1 MKQLIIKSVLLAA
14 ALIMP
19 GKSLAYDFMVDGIAY
34 NILSES
40 TCEVTSYI
48 VTNQNRYGGD
58 ITIPEQVTY
67 DGVTRTVTQ
76 IGDDAFNECIN
87 LTSVDIPNS
96 VTTIGDYAFA
106 YSSKKLKNVNIGNS
120 VTTIGYAAF
129 YGCTSLTGIDI
140 PNSVTTI
147 GCAAFEGCTSL
158 ASVNISSSVT
168 TIESRTFEGCTSLT
182 SVEIPN
188 SVTTIGDYA
197 FQDCKGLTSVEFPNS
212 VTTIG
217 DYAFEGCTGL
227 MSVEI
232 PNSVTT
238 IGSSAFHGC
247 TSLAS
252 IELPNSVTTIESDAF
267 YGCTS
272 LASIEI
278 PNSVTTIGS
287 SAFHGCTSL
296 VSIDFPNTVTT
307 IEKSTFNGCTSLM
320 GFDFPNSVAVI
331 GDYAFQDCKGFTS
344 IVIPNSV
351 TTIGE
356 EAFSGCSNIRELV
369 FEDNEEELILD
380 WKAFSGCFFAK
391 LYVGRNLT
399 CKQTVYGYLMNFI
412 YLTDVTMGNLVT
424 DVTAILW
431 DMNKNLASI
440 KLLTTMPPATREFAD
455 TQYKNVKVT
464 VPAGSLDNYEKDT
477 VWRNFFKIQEDTSTG
492 ISNVETPDGQGVKVE
507 NGNIVVENAKGRV
520 SVYDVAGT
528 LINSI
533 KAEGNRVE
541 IAVPGSGVYIV
552 RAGGKAVKVAM

>member
-1 MKQLIIKSVLLAA
+1 MKQLIIKSALLAA

-76 IGDDAFNECIN
+76 IGDDAFNECIR

-96 VTTIGDYAFA
+96 VTTIGDYAFGHC
-106 YSSKKLKNVNIGNS
+106 SKKLKNVNIGNS
-120 VTTIGYAAF
+120 VTTIGYA
-129 YGCTSLTGIDI
+129 L
-140 PNSVTTI
+140 
-147 GCAAFEGCTSL
+147 
-158 ASVNISSSVT
+158 
-168 TIESRTFEGCTSLT
+168 
-182 SVEIPN
+182 
-188 SVTTIGDYA
+188 
-197 FQDCKGLTSVEFPNS
+197 
-212 VTTIG
+212 
-217 DYAFEGCTGL
+217 FEGCTGL
-227 MSVEI
+227 TSVEI
-232 PNSVTT
+232 S
-238 IGSSAFHGC
+238 
-247 TSLAS
+247 
-252 IELPNSVTTIESDAF
+252 NSVTTIESYAF

-307 IEKSTFNGCTSLM
+307 IERSTFNGCTSLM

-356 EAFSGCSNIRELV
+356 GAFSGCSNIRELV

-380 WKAFSGCFFAK
+380 WMAFSGCSFAK

-399 CKQTVYGYLMNFI
+399 CKQTVYGYLINFI
-412 YLTDVTMGNLVT
+412 YLTDVTIGNLVT

-440 KLLTTMPPATREFAD
+440 KSLATTPPTTREFTD
-455 TQYKNVKVT
+455 TQYRNVTVS
-464 VPAGSLDNYEKDT
+464 VPAGSLDKYKEHDIWKKFSNI
-477 VWRNFFKIQEDTSTG
+477 REDTPTG
-492 ISNVETPDGQGVKVE
+492 IGNVDIPDGQDIKVE
-507 NGNIVVENAKGRV
+507 NGNIVVDNAKGRV
-520 SVYDVAGT
+520 SVYDVA
-528 LINSI
+528 
-533 KAEGNRVE
+533 ARW
-541 IAVPGSGVYIV
+541 
-552 RAGGKAVKVAM
+552 

>member
-1 MKQLIIKSVLLAA
+1 MKQLIIKSALLAA

-34 NILSES
+34 NILSET

-67 DGVTRTVTQ
+67 EGVTRTVTQ
-76 IGDDAFNECIN
+76 IGDDAFNECIR

-188 SVTTIGDYA
+188 SVTTIGSSTFHGCTSLASIELPNTVTTIGDHA
-197 FQDCKGLTSVEFPNS
+197 FQDCK
-212 VTTIG
+212 
-217 DYAFEGCTGL
+217 GL

-238 IGSSAFHGC
+238 IEHY
-247 TSLAS
+247 
-252 IELPNSVTTIESDAF
+252 AF

-307 IEKSTFNGCTSLM
+307 IERSTFNGCTSLM

-356 EAFSGCSNIRELV
+356 RAFSGCSNIRELV

-380 WKAFSGCFFAK
+380 WMAFSGCSFAK

-412 YLTDVTMGNLVT
+412 YLTDVTIGNLVT

-440 KLLTTMPPATREFAD
+440 KSLATTPPATRDFAD

-464 VPAGSLDNYEKDT
+464 VPAGSLDNYKKDAI
-477 VWRNFFKIQEDTSTG
+477 WKNFLNIQEDTSTG
-492 ISNVETPDGQGVKVE
+492 ISNVVARDGQGGIKVE
-507 NGNIVVENAKGRV
+507 NGNIVVDNAKGLV
-520 SVYDVAGT
+520 SIYDAAGT
-528 LINSI
+528 LVKSVN
-533 KAEGNRVE
+533 ANGNRVE

-552 RAGGKAVKVAM
+552 RAGGKTVKVAM

>member
-1 MKQLIIKSVLLAA
+1 MKQLIIKSALLAA

-34 NILSES
+34 NILSET

-67 DGVTRTVTQ
+67 EGVTRTVTQ
-76 IGDDAFNECIN
+76 IGDDAFNECIR

-188 SVTTIGDYA
+188 SVTTIGSSTFHGCTSLASIELPNTVTTIGDHA
-197 FQDCKGLTSVEFPNS
+197 FQDCK
-212 VTTIG
+212 
-217 DYAFEGCTGL
+217 GL

-238 IGSSAFHGC
+238 IEHY
-247 TSLAS
+247 
-252 IELPNSVTTIESDAF
+252 AF

-278 PNSVTTIGS
+278 PNSVTTIGI

-331 GDYAFQDCKGFTS
+331 GDYAFQDCKGLTS

-380 WKAFSGCFFAK
+380 WMAFSGCSFAK
-391 LYVGRNLT
+391 LYIGRNLT

-412 YLTDVTMGNLVT
+412 YLTDVTIGNLVT

-440 KLLTTMPPATREFAD
+440 KSLATTPPTTREFTD
-455 TQYKNVKVT
+455 TQYRNVTVS
-464 VPAGSLDNYEKDT
+464 VPAGSLDKYKEHDIWKKFSNI
-477 VWRNFFKIQEDTSTG
+477 REDTPTG
-492 ISNVETPDGQGVKVE
+492 IGNVDIPDGQDIKVE
-507 NGNIVVENAKGRV
+507 NGNIVVDNAKGHV

-528 LINSI
+528 LVKSVE
-533 KAEGNRVE
+533 ADGDRVE
-541 IAVPGSGVYIV
+541 IAVPGRGVYIV

>member
-1 MKQLIIKSVLLAA
+1 
-14 ALIMP
+14 
-19 GKSLAYDFMVDGIAY
+19 
-34 NILSES
+34 
-40 TCEVTSYI
+40 
-48 VTNQNRYGGD
+48 
-58 ITIPEQVTY
+58 
-67 DGVTRTVTQ
+67 
-76 IGDDAFNECIN
+76 
-87 LTSVDIPNS
+87 
-96 VTTIGDYAFA
+96 
-106 YSSKKLKNVNIGNS
+106 
-120 VTTIGYAAF
+120 
-129 YGCTSLTGIDI
+129 
-140 PNSVTTI
+140 
-147 GCAAFEGCTSL
+147 
-158 ASVNISSSVT
+158 
-168 TIESRTFEGCTSLT
+168 
-182 SVEIPN
+182 
-188 SVTTIGDYA
+188 
-197 FQDCKGLTSVEFPNS
+197 
-212 VTTIG
+212 
-217 DYAFEGCTGL
+217 

-238 IGSSAFHGC
+238 IGYALFEGC
-247 TSLAS
+247 TGLTSVEIS
-252 IELPNSVTTIESDAF
+252 NSVTTIESYAF

-307 IEKSTFNGCTSLM
+307 IERSTFNGCTSLM

-356 EAFSGCSNIRELV
+356 RAFSGCSNIRELV

-380 WKAFSGCFFAK
+380 WMAFSGCSFAK

-412 YLTDVTMGNLVT
+412 YLTDVTIGNLVT

-440 KLLTTMPPATREFAD
+440 KSLATTPPATRDFAD

-464 VPAGSLDNYEKDT
+464 VPAGSLDNYKKDAI
-477 VWRNFFKIQEDTSTG
+477 WKNFLNIQEDTSTG
-492 ISNVETPDGQGVKVE
+492 ISNVVARDGQGGIKVE
-507 NGNIVVENAKGRV
+507 NGNIVVDNAKGLV
-520 SVYDVAGT
+520 SIYDAAGT
-528 LINSI
+528 LVKSVN
-533 KAEGNRVE
+533 ANGNRVE
-541 IAVPGSGVYIV
+541 IAVPGRGVYIV

>member
-1 MKQLIIKSVLLAA
+1 MKQLIIKSALLAA

-34 NILSES
+34 NILSDT

-67 DGVTRTVTQ
+67 EGVTRTVTQ
-76 IGDDAFNECIN
+76 IGDDAFNECIR

-188 SVTTIGDYA
+188 SVTTIG
-197 FQDCKGLTSVEFPNS
+197 
-212 VTTIG
+212 
-217 DYAFEGCTGL
+217 
-227 MSVEI
+227 
-232 PNSVTT
+232 
-238 IGSSAFHGC
+238 SS
-247 TSLAS
+247 T
-252 IELPNSVTTIESDAF
+252 
-267 YGCTS
+267 
-272 LASIEI
+272 
-278 PNSVTTIGS
+278 
-287 SAFHGCTSL
+287 FHGCTSL

-307 IEKSTFNGCTSLM
+307 IERSTFNGCTSLM

-331 GDYAFQDCKGFTS
+331 GDRAFQDCKGFTS

-356 EAFSGCSNIRELV
+356 GAFSGCSNIRELV

-380 WKAFSGCFFAK
+380 WMAFSGCSFAK

-412 YLTDVTMGNLVT
+412 YLTDVTIGNLVT

-440 KLLTTMPPATREFAD
+440 KSLATTPPATRDFAD

-464 VPAGSLDNYEKDT
+464 VPAGSLDNYKKDAI
-477 VWRNFFKIQEDTSTG
+477 WKNFLNIQEDTSTG
-492 ISNVETPDGQGVKVE
+492 ISNVVARDGQGGIKVE
-507 NGNIVVENAKGRV
+507 NGNIVVDNAKGLV
-520 SVYDVAGT
+520 SIYDAAGT
-528 LINSI
+528 LVKSVN
-533 KAEGNRVE
+533 ANGNRVE

-552 RAGGKAVKVAM
+552 RAGGKTVKVAM

>member
-1 MKQLIIKSVLLAA
+1 MKQLIIKSALLAA

-19 GKSLAYDFMVDGIAY
+19 GKSQAYDFMVDGIAY

-67 DGVTRTVTQ
+67 EGVTRTVTQ
-76 IGDDAFNECIN
+76 IGDDAFNECIR

-182 SVEIPN
+182 SVE
-188 SVTTIGDYA
+188 
-197 FQDCKGLTSVEFPNS
+197 F
-212 VTTIG
+212 
-217 DYAFEGCTGL
+217 
-227 MSVEI
+227 

-238 IGSSAFHGC
+238 IGSS
-247 TSLAS
+247 T
-252 IELPNSVTTIESDAF
+252 
-267 YGCTS
+267 
-272 LASIEI
+272 
-278 PNSVTTIGS
+278 
-287 SAFHGCTSL
+287 FHGCTSL

-307 IEKSTFNGCTSLM
+307 IERSTFNGCTSLM

-356 EAFSGCSNIRELV
+356 RAFSGCSNIRELV

-380 WKAFSGCFFAK
+380 WMAFSGCSFAK

-412 YLTDVTMGNLVT
+412 YLTDVTIGNLVT

-440 KLLTTMPPATREFAD
+440 KSLATTPPTTREFTD
-455 TQYKNVKVT
+455 TQYRNVTVS
-464 VPAGSLDNYEKDT
+464 VPAGSLDKYKEHDIWKKFSNI
-477 VWRNFFKIQEDTSTG
+477 REDTPTG
-492 ISNVETPDGQGVKVE
+492 IGNVDIPDGQDIKVE
-507 NGNIVVENAKGRV
+507 NGNIVVDNAKGRV

-528 LINSI
+528 LVKSVE
-533 KAEGNRVE
+533 ADGDRVE
-541 IAVPGSGVYIV
+541 IAVPGRGVYIV

>member
-1 MKQLIIKSVLLAA
+1 MKQLIIKSALLAA

-34 NILSES
+34 NILSET

-76 IGDDAFNECIN
+76 IGDDAFNECIR

-120 VTTIGYAAF
+120 VTTIGYA
-129 YGCTSLTGIDI
+129 L
-140 PNSVTTI
+140 
-147 GCAAFEGCTSL
+147 
-158 ASVNISSSVT
+158 
-168 TIESRTFEGCTSLT
+168 
-182 SVEIPN
+182 
-188 SVTTIGDYA
+188 
-197 FQDCKGLTSVEFPNS
+197 
-212 VTTIG
+212 
-217 DYAFEGCTGL
+217 FEGCTGL
-227 MSVEI
+227 TSVEI
-232 PNSVTT
+232 S
-238 IGSSAFHGC
+238 
-247 TSLAS
+247 
-252 IELPNSVTTIESDAF
+252 NSVTTIESYAF

-356 EAFSGCSNIRELV
+356 GAFSGCSNIRELV

-380 WKAFSGCFFAK
+380 WMAFSGCSFAK

-412 YLTDVTMGNLVT
+412 YLTDVTIGNLVT

-440 KLLTTMPPATREFAD
+440 KSLATTPPATRDFAD

-464 VPAGSLDNYEKDT
+464 VPAGSLDNYKKDAI
-477 VWRNFFKIQEDTSTG
+477 WKNFLNIQEDTSTG
-492 ISNVETPDGQGVKVE
+492 ISNVVARDGQGGIKVE
-507 NGNIVVENAKGRV
+507 NGNIVVDNAKGLV
-520 SVYDVAGT
+520 SIYDAAGT
-528 LINSI
+528 LVKSVN
-533 KAEGNRVE
+533 ANGNRVE

-552 RAGGKAVKVAM
+552 RAGGKTVKVAM

>member
-1 MKQLIIKSVLLAA
+1 ML
-14 ALIMP
+14 

-34 NILSES
+34 NILSDS

-96 VTTIGDYAFA
+96 ITTIGDYAFA

-188 SVTTIGDYA
+188 SVTTIGYA
-197 FQDCKGLTSVEFPNS
+197 LFKGCTGLTSVEIS
-212 VTTIG
+212 
-217 DYAFEGCTGL
+217 
-227 MSVEI
+227 
-232 PNSVTT
+232 
-238 IGSSAFHGC
+238 
-247 TSLAS
+247 
-252 IELPNSVTTIESDAF
+252 NSVTTIESHAF

-331 GDYAFQDCKGFTS
+331 GDYAFQDCNGFTS

-477 VWRNFFKIQEDTSTG
+477 VWRNFFKIQEDSSTG

-528 LINSI
+528 LINSV

-552 RAGGKAVKVAM
+552 RAGGKSVKVAM

>member
-1 MKQLIIKSVLLAA
+1 MKQLIIKSILLAA

-34 NILSES
+34 NILSET

-67 DGVTRTVTQ
+67 EGVTRTVTQ
-76 IGDDAFNECIN
+76 IGDDAFNECIR

-188 SVTTIGDYA
+188 SVTTIGSSTFHGCTSLASIELPNTVTTIGDHA
-197 FQDCKGLTSVEFPNS
+197 FQDCK
-212 VTTIG
+212 
-217 DYAFEGCTGL
+217 GL

-238 IGSSAFHGC
+238 IEHY
-247 TSLAS
+247 
-252 IELPNSVTTIESDAF
+252 AF

-307 IEKSTFNGCTSLM
+307 IERSTFNGCTSLM

-356 EAFSGCSNIRELV
+356 RAFSGCSNIRELV

-380 WKAFSGCFFAK
+380 WMAFSGCSFAK

-412 YLTDVTMGNLVT
+412 YLTDVTIGNLVT

-440 KLLTTMPPATREFAD
+440 KSLATTPPATRDFAD

-464 VPAGSLDNYEKDT
+464 VPAGSLDNYKKDAI
-477 VWRNFFKIQEDTSTG
+477 WKNFLNIQEDTSTG
-492 ISNVETPDGQGVKVE
+492 ISNVVARDGQGGIKVE
-507 NGNIVVENAKGRV
+507 NGNIVVDNAKGLV
-520 SVYDVAGT
+520 SIYDAAGT
-528 LINSI
+528 LVKSVN
-533 KAEGNRVE
+533 ANGNRVE

-552 RAGGKAVKVAM
+552 RAGGKTVKVAM

>member
-1 MKQLIIKSVLLAA
+1 MKQLIIKSILLAA

-76 IGDDAFNECIN
+76 IGDDAFNECIR

-120 VTTIGYAAF
+120 VTTIGYA
-129 YGCTSLTGIDI
+129 L
-140 PNSVTTI
+140 
-147 GCAAFEGCTSL
+147 
-158 ASVNISSSVT
+158 
-168 TIESRTFEGCTSLT
+168 
-182 SVEIPN
+182 
-188 SVTTIGDYA
+188 
-197 FQDCKGLTSVEFPNS
+197 
-212 VTTIG
+212 
-217 DYAFEGCTGL
+217 FEGCTGL
-227 MSVEI
+227 TSVEI
-232 PNSVTT
+232 S
-238 IGSSAFHGC
+238 
-247 TSLAS
+247 
-252 IELPNSVTTIESDAF
+252 NSVTTIESYAF

-307 IEKSTFNGCTSLM
+307 IERSTFNGCTSLM

-356 EAFSGCSNIRELV
+356 GAFSGCSNIRELV

-380 WKAFSGCFFAK
+380 WMAFSSCSFAK

-412 YLTDVTMGNLVT
+412 YLTDVTIGNLVT

-440 KLLTTMPPATREFAD
+440 KSLATTPPATRDFAD

-464 VPAGSLDNYEKDT
+464 VPAGSLDNYKKDAI
-477 VWRNFFKIQEDTSTG
+477 WKNFLNIQEDTSTG
-492 ISNVETPDGQGVKVE
+492 ISNVVARDGQGGIKVE
-507 NGNIVVENAKGRV
+507 NGNIVVDNAKGLV
-520 SVYDVAGT
+520 SIYDAAGT
-528 LINSI
+528 LVKSVN
-533 KAEGNRVE
+533 ANGNRVE

-552 RAGGKAVKVAM
+552 RAGGKTVKVAM

>member
-1 MKQLIIKSVLLAA
+1 MKQLIIKSALLAA

-34 NILSES
+34 NILSET

-67 DGVTRTVTQ
+67 EGVTRTVTQ
-76 IGDDAFNECIN
+76 IGDDAFNECIR

-188 SVTTIGDYA
+188 SVTTIGSSTFHGCTSLASIELPNTVTTIGDHA
-197 FQDCKGLTSVEFPNS
+197 FQDCK
-212 VTTIG
+212 
-217 DYAFEGCTGL
+217 GL

-238 IGSSAFHGC
+238 IEHY
-247 TSLAS
+247 
-252 IELPNSVTTIESDAF
+252 AF

-307 IEKSTFNGCTSLM
+307 IERSTFNGCTSLM

-356 EAFSGCSNIRELV
+356 GAFSGCSNIRELV

-380 WKAFSGCFFAK
+380 WMAFSSCSFAK

-412 YLTDVTMGNLVT
+412 YLTDVTIGNLVT

-440 KLLTTMPPATREFAD
+440 KSLATTPPATRDFAD

-464 VPAGSLDNYEKDT
+464 VPAGSLDNYKKDAI
-477 VWRNFFKIQEDTSTG
+477 WKNFLNIQEDTSTG
-492 ISNVETPDGQGVKVE
+492 ISNVVARDGQGGIKVE
-507 NGNIVVENAKGRV
+507 NGNIVVDNAKGLV
-520 SVYDVAGT
+520 SIYDAAGT
-528 LINSI
+528 LVKSVN
-533 KAEGNRVE
+533 ANGNRVE

-552 RAGGKAVKVAM
+552 RAGGKTVKVAM